1 MEIHGWGRYTVV
13 NAKVLEPLKISD
25 IKSLIINNQKIIA
38 RGLGRSYGDSA
49 NNDTV
54 IDITRLKSLIHFDLQ
69 EGIITCEAGMSIRE
83 INKLTIPKGWL
94 IPVTPG
100 SGYITLGGAIA
111 SDIHG
116 KNHHLDGT
124 FSQYV
129 LSADLILGNGETII
143 ISKNTNA
150 DLFKATCGGMGL
162 TGIISSATIRL
173 KAIRSNLIK
182 QKTIPI
188 NSLEELCSQL
198 EKNASSTYSVAW
210 IDCLA
215 KSLELSK
222 SLLFLGEH
230 IEDGE
235 LISNEKKII
244 NLPTK
249 FCSLFLKKGLIKFF
263 NNIYYHK
270 NLVKKEKKI
279 FLENYFYPL
288 DSLLNWNILYGKKG
302 FIQYQFVIPK
312 NSGIKTLKKILNII
326 FKNNNR
332 PFLAVLKIFGLQND
346 NYLSFPIEGYTLA
359 LDFKVSNSLYQLIN
373 LLDQIIIDNGGR
385 IYLAKDTLMTKE
397 TFRAC
402 YPKWDLFE
410 QTRVKYKAV
419 GKFTS
424 HQSKRLGLL

>member
-13 NAKVLEPLKISD
+13 NAKVLEPLKICD
-25 IKSLIINNQKIIA
+25 IKSLIISNQKIIA

-49 NNDTV
+49 NNDIV
-54 IDITRLKSLIHFDLQ
+54 IDITRLNTLVHFDLQ
-69 EGIITCEAGMSIRE
+69 EGIIICEAGMSIQE

-94 IPVTPG
+94 IAVTPG
-100 SGYITLGGAIA
+100 SAYVTIGGAIA

-129 LSADLILGNGETII
+129 LSADIILGSGEMIT

-150 DLFKATCGGMGL
+150 DLFRATCGGMGL
-162 TGIISSATIRL
+162 TGVITSATIKL
-173 KAIRSNLIK
+173 KSIRSNLIK

-215 KSLELSK
+215 KSLEFSK

-230 IEDGE
+230 MENGD

-244 NLPTK
+244 NLPIK
-249 FCSLFLKKGLIKFF
+249 FCSLFLKKGIIKFF
-263 NNIYYHK
+263 NNIYYYK
-270 NLVKKEKKI
+270 NLIEKEKKI

-312 NSGIKTLKKILNII
+312 NNGIKILKKILNII
-326 FKNNNR
+326 SKNSNR
-332 PFLAVLKIFGLQND
+332 PFLAVLKIFGSQND
-346 NYLSFPIEGYTLA
+346 NYLSFPMEGYTLA
-359 LDFKVSNSLYQLIN
+359 LDFKVTNNLYQLIN

-385 IYLAKDTLMTKE
+385 IYLTKDTLMTKE
-397 TFRAC
+397 IFRAC
-402 YPKWDLFE
+402 YPRWHLFE
-410 QTRVKYKAV
+410 QIRLKYKAV
-419 GKFTS
+419 GKFSS
-424 HQSKRLGLL
+424 HQSRRLGLL